1 MSTTIKDLARESG
14 VSPSTVSYVLNN
26 GPRPVSRRTREK
38 VLATAERLNYQPNA
52 VARGLSRRKMDTLG
66 IIYTYLDAAA
76 TDYYFISILHGI
88 LGACALY
95 SQAATLFTSH
105 KWEDVPANIPLFCN
119 GRCDGLIV
127 VAPPAKSAF
136 VQQFKE
142 RDMPVVVVNEIQ
154 PDPFV
159 ASVDIDNELAMYEM
173 TTYLLGLGHKRIAL
187 LSGDTTQTSSL
198 LREKGF
204 RRAFGDVSLS
214 EDLFQII
221 PGVYN
226 PASGYEITRHI
237 LSKPMSSWPTALCCA
252 SDAIAVGA
260 MQALNEIGVTVPDQ
274 MSVTGIDDV
283 PIALTTAVPLT
294 SIRQPF
300 TEIGMHAAEFL
311 LARIAGDTT
320 PRQVLLPATLVVRK
334 STAPPCR

>member
-26 GPRPVSRRTREK
+26 GPRPVSGRTRDK
-38 VLATAERLNYQPNA
+38 VLATAKRLNYQPNA

-88 LGACALY
+88 LGACARY
-95 SQAATLFTSH
+95 EQAATLFTSH
-105 KWEDVPANIPLFCN
+105 MWADVPANIPLYCN
-119 GRCDGLIV
+119 GRCDGLII
-127 VAPPAKSAF
+127 VAPPANNTF
-136 VQQFKE
+136 IQQFRE
-142 RDMPVVVVNEIQ
+142 RDMPVVVVNEIH
-154 PDPFV
+154 PDSSI
-159 ASVDIDNELAMYEM
+159 ASVDIDNERAMYDM
-173 TTYLLGLGHKRIAL
+173 TKYLLGLGHRRIVL
-187 LSGDTTQTSSL
+187 LCGDINQTSAI
-198 LREKGF
+198 LRESGF
-204 RRAFGDVSLS
+204 RRAFGDAKLS
-214 EDLFQII
+214 DDLFQII

-226 PASGYEITRHI
+226 PESGYEIARRI
-237 LSKPMSSWPTALCCA
+237 IAQPKRQWPTALCCA

-260 MQALNEIGVTVPDQ
+260 MQALIESGVSVPNDI
-274 MSVTGIDDV
+274 SVTGIDDV
-283 PIALTTAVPLT
+283 PLALTTAVPLT

-311 LARIAGDTT
+311 LARIAGDTSI
-320 PRQVLLPATLVVRK
+320 RQVHLPATLVVRR